1 MSKTRPNIRRSS
13 KGRLFSR
20 SWWRRSENWTV
31 IAITGMALAV
41 VTIVMLIQMPPTA
54 DIDQAAIATAE
65 LSDPRMKEIEDQ
77 FRCPCGNCGHL
88 ELRDCVCDVPG
99 GAMEM
104 KTAIARL
111 LSEGVSGEAIIAT
124 IAADFGGLKP
134 KAAANRLPH
143 SDTRLTGDTEVV
155 SDHDLHSAHSGG
167 VDPNAILRVVSQFDC
182 PCGNCK
188 LTLLECTCDRDNGSV
203 EVKAFIEENLEKGLS
218 ESTVVDA
225 VITTFDAKRQ
235 LAIGTAATNQPSVI
249 K

>member
-1 MSKTRPNIRRSS
+1 MTAARDRKRRRPKTRMFY
-13 KGRLFSR
+13 G
-20 SWWRRSENWTV
+20 SWWRRSENWIV
-31 IAITGMALAV
+31 IAIVGVPLAFLVLVMASRV
-41 VTIVMLIQMPPTA
+41 PPTA
-54 DIDQAAIATAE
+54 DIDSTAVTTAE
-65 LSDPRMKEIEDQ
+65 MSDPRMGSIEDR

-88 ELRDCVCDVPG
+88 ELRECVCDVPG

-134 KAAANRLPH
+134 KAATNRLPH

-155 SDHDLHSAHSGG
+155 SDHDLHSDHSGG